1 LVFGGKAPI
10 FVAQTVSKM
19 FKFTTDSLR
28 WEGHQTMFRLFSAD
42 ALLVEL
48 IYGKAGVTDVK
59 INDRWFC
66 IRRNGFW
73 NPVYTISE
81 NEQVYLQMK
90 HQFWGSK
97 AIISGLEEN
106 LELSYINNP
115 LLSLLITKG
124 EDKVL
129 RYALSM
135 LPNTPP
141 FKIELGTALLE
152 VDLLLLLITLCFL
165 LTKDIVAEYHGTSN
179 DTLMHMLMH
188 SNA

>member
-1 LVFGGKAPI
+1 M
-10 FVAQTVSKM
+10 AQTASKM
-19 FKFTTDSLR
+19 FKFTSDSLR
-28 WEGHQTMFRLFSAD
+28 WEGHKPTYRLFSAE
-42 ALLVEL
+42 AMLLEL
-48 IYGKAGVTDVK
+48 IYANNGIIDVK
-59 INDRWFC
+59 INDRWFA
-66 IRRNGFW
+66 IRRSGFW
-73 NPVYTISE
+73 NPMYTISE

-106 LELSYINNP
+106 LELTYVNDP

-141 FKIELGTALLE
+141 FKIELGTALLD
-152 VDLLLLLITLCFL
+152 VDVLLLLITLCFL
-165 LTKDIVAEYHGTSN
+165 LTKDIVAEYRGTSN